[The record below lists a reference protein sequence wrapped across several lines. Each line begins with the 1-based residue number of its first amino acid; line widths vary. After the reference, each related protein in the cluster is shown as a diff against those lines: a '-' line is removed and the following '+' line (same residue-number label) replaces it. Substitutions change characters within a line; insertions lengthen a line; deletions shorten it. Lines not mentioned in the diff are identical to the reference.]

1 METINKISETEIE
14 IVKTIPEQVVK
25 VKISLASLKAQLAEI
40 TERRNRI
47 QQEIESNNIILIDM
61 DKNLVNLKSKIEEAI
76 SMGVKEFGE
85 TIPINAEPLPV
96 DEPVL
101 PV

>member
-14 IVKTIPEQVVK
+14 IVKTIPEQIVK
-25 VKISLASLKAQLAEI
+25 VKTSLASLKAKVAEI

-47 QQEIESNNIILIDM
+47 QQEIESNGVILIDM
-61 DKNLVNLKSKIEEAI
+61 DRNLVDLKSKIEEAI

-85 TIPINAEPLPV
+85 TIAISAEPLPV